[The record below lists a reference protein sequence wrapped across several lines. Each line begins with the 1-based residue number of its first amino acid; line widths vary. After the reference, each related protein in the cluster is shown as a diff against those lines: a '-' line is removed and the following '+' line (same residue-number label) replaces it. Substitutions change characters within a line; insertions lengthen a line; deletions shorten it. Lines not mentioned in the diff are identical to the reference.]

1 MAWYVVSYD
10 LRKEVTQAD
19 WYRLYTT
26 LQGAVDFCWPLQS
39 FWIIETP
46 WPPSGVIAVLME
58 RGAIDEDDGIV
69 VLEITGVGDF
79 RKVKSRETADWL
91 LAKITRA

>member
-46 WPPSGVIAVLME
+46 RPPSGVIEVLRHE
-58 RGAIDEDDGIV
+58 GAIDDNDGIV

-79 RKVKSRETADWL
+79 RMVQSKETADWL
-91 LAKITRA
+91 LRMITRV

>member
-10 LRKEVTQAD
+10 LRRELTSTD

-26 LQGAVDFCWPLQS
+26 LKGAVDFCWPLQS
-39 FWIIETP
+39 MWIIETP
-46 WPPSGVIAVLME
+46 LPPSGVIGVLMQQ
-58 RGAIDEDDGIV
+58 GVIDDNDGII

-79 RKVKSRETADWL
+79 RRVKSKETADWL
-91 LAKITRA
+91 NAKLTKR